1 MSAQRWANMQLER
14 NLGIDEFFEENFK
27 DMRII

>member
-14 NLGIDEFFEENFK
+14 NLGIDEFFDENFK
-27 DMRII
+27 GGI